1 MTIWL
6 SQNLHIGVKI
16 SHKLCQN
23 TEFNIFKKHMLWIFV
38 CLFVC
43 VEVLRHSQPN
53 GVMSSAISL
62 HNHTFTSRNWQKER
76 MIVENISW
84 SISTKEHPTEPPR
97 PARIFVRIGSVKQ
110 FLQISKTYV
119 LWGNKNKTR
128 PFLHINLL
136 IKYSVQQLIHFI
148 ITATSLGTN
157 AVVVMRVHCTN
168 KYTTISL

>member
-84 SISTKEHPTEPPR
+84 SISTKECCWPR
-97 PARIFVRIGSVKQ
+97 GGGGGGGSIQLSHRGRQGYLLELAQWSNSYKYPKHMFYEEIRTKQ
-110 FLQISKTYV
+110 DLSY
-119 LWGNKNKTR
+119 
-128 PFLHINLL
+128 
-136 IKYSVQQLIHFI
+136 
-148 ITATSLGTN
+148 TSI
-157 AVVVMRVHCTN
+157 C
-168 KYTTISL
+168 SLSILYNS